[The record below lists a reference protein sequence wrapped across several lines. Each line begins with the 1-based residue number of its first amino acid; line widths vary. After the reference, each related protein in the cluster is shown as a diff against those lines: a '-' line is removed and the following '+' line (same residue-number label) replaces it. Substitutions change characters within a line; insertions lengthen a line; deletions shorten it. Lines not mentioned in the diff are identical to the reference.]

1 MFSMRSDF
9 IFVRVVRMMRNDKQ
23 TLIYYNLYLYF
34 RSPEFLAFPFLM
46 MFTGYHHRE
55 VWIVISS

>member
-55 VWIVISS
+55 V